1 LTTVT
6 VRVPAKVNLQLA
18 VGARRRDGYHE
29 LATVFQAVSLYDE
42 VTALQGDGLSVSV
55 EGEGAGEVPLDDQNL
70 VMRAARVLAGHVGVE
85 PRAHLHVHKGIP
97 VAGGMAGGSADAAGA
112 LVALDR
118 LWDTH
123 LDREDLARL
132 AADIGSDVP
141 FALVG
146 HTAVGL
152 GRGERLS
159 PALGRG
165 RFHWVLAMAEPG
177 LATPAVYE
185 ELDRMRGASI
195 QAEPRVSEKL
205 MTALRSGDAKALGR
219 SLSNDMQRA
228 AVSLRPRLA
237 MTLDVGEDYG
247 ALGCLVSGSGPTCA
261 FLARDEE
268 HALDLAVALTASGTA
283 GTVKRVWGPVA
294 GAKIVDG

>member
-1 LTTVT
+1 
-6 VRVPAKVNLQLA
+6 
-18 VGARRRDGYHE
+18 
-29 LATVFQAVSLYDE
+29 
-42 VTALQGDGLSVSV
+42 
-55 EGEGAGEVPLDDQNL
+55 
-70 VMRAARVLAGHVGVE
+70 
-85 PRAHLHVHKGIP
+85 
-97 VAGGMAGGSADAAGA
+97 
-112 LVALDR
+112 
-118 LWDTH
+118 
-123 LDREDLARL
+123 
-132 AADIGSDVP
+132 
-141 FALVG
+141 
-146 HTAVGL
+146 
-152 GRGERLS
+152 
-159 PALGRG
+159 
-165 RFHWVLAMAEPG
+165 MAEPG
-177 LATPAVYE
+177 LATPAVYD